1 MNLIVLKGRLTRD
14 PELKSV
20 NGKNGET
27 SVCKFS
33 IAVDKPFGEDAD
45 FFNCEIW
52 GKRAEFVNKFFAKGK
67 EILVSG
73 SHESRKYKGKDG
85 TDKVAW
91 DVKAQTVE
99 FCGGKSEQSSQVNA
113 PANVPEGFLPTDEED
128 DDIPF

>member
-33 IAVDKPFGEDAD
+33 IAVDKTFGEGAD

-52 GKRAEFVNKFFAKGK
+52 GKRAEFVDKFFTKGK

-73 SHESRKYKGKDG
+73 SHESRKYLKDG
-85 TDKVAW
+85 EDKIAW
-91 DVKAQTVE
+91 DVKVQTAE
-99 FCGGKSEQSSQVNA
+99 FCGGKSDTASQVNT
-113 PANVPEGFLPTDEED
+113 PASIPDGMEEMDNPDE
-128 DDIPF
+128 IPF

>member
-33 IAVDKPFGEDAD
+33 IAVDKTFGEGAD

-52 GKRAEFVNKFFAKGK
+52 GKRAEFVNKFFPKGK
-67 EILVSG
+67 EILISG
-73 SHESRKYKGKDG
+73 SHESRKYLKDG
-85 TDKVAW
+85 VDKIAW
-91 DVKAQTVE
+91 DVKVQTAE
-99 FCGGKSEQSSQVNA
+99 FCGGKSDTPSQVNT
-113 PANVPEGFLPTDEED
+113 PTSIPDGMEEMDNPDE
-128 DDIPF
+128 IPF